1 MRLLVF
7 EFITGG
13 GLIGAPLPPS
23 LLREGGMMRDALLA
37 DVADFSE
44 VAVSLTRDPR
54 CAWPQSN
61 GAMKRIEPRIDE
73 DGMTLYQ
80 RALADVDAVWP
91 IAPESDHVLEQLAVR
106 ARAAGKRVLLSDAE
120 SLSICASKY
129 ATARVLRAAGV
140 NVVPTFRASDPL
152 ASWPGPWVS
161 KRDDGAGGEG
171 MRLWPNRSAALQV
184 LCSDSQYP
192 GAGLGPCVIQPWC
205 PGENLSLSL
214 FCGNGAALLLAVN
227 RQQVSWHH
235 NGVALDGLSVNA
247 LPRESEDF
255 QALARQIAQALPGLW
270 GYIGVDVIRSEA
282 GALTVLE
289 INPRLT
295 TSYCGLRDAL
305 GINVAKLALQQM
317 QDDVPRVLECTR
329 DRAVQLD
336 FSIVHA

>member
-13 GLIGAPLPPS
+13 GLIGALLPPS

-37 DVADFSE
+37 DVAEFPE

-120 SLSICASKY
+120 SLAICASKY

-140 NVVPTFRASDPL
+140 NVVPTFRASDSL

-161 KRDDGAGGEG
+161 KPDDGAGGAG
-171 MRLWPNRSAALQV
+171 IRLWPNTSAASAAL
-184 LCSDSQYP
+184 CSDGQYP

-205 PGENLSLSL
+205 PGEHLSLSL

-227 RQQVSWHH
+227 RQRVSWHH
-235 NGVALDGLSVNA
+235 NGVVLDGLSVNA
-247 LPRESEDF
+247 LPRDSEDF
-255 QALARQIAQALPGLW
+255 QALAWQIARALPGLW

>member
-54 CAWPQSN
+54 CVWPQSN
-61 GAMKRIEPRIDE
+61 GTMKQIEPRIDE
-73 DGMTLYQ
+73 NGMTLYQ

-140 NVVPTFRASDPL
+140 NVVPTFRASDSL

-161 KRDDGAGGEG
+161 KPDDGAGGAG
-171 MRLWPNRSAALQV
+171 IRLWPNRSAALQV
-184 LCSDSQYP
+184 LRSDSQY
-192 GAGLGPCVIQPWC
+192 PCVIQPWC
-205 PGENLSLSL
+205 PGEHLSLSL

-227 RQQVSWHH
+227 RQQVSWHD
-235 NGVALDGLSVNA
+235 NGVALDGLIVNA

-270 GYIGVDVIRSEA
+270 GYIGVDVIRSEE
-282 GALTVLE
+282 GVLTVLE

-317 QDDVPRVLECTR
+317 QDDAPRVLDCTR

-336 FSIVHA
+336 FSIAHA

>member
-106 ARAAGKRVLLSDAE
+106 ARAAGKRVLLSDAAT
-120 SLSICASKY
+120 LAICASKY

-161 KRDDGAGGEG
+161 KPDDGAGGEG

>member
-1 MRLLVF
+1 
-7 EFITGG
+7 
-13 GLIGAPLPPS
+13 
-23 LLREGGMMRDALLA
+23 
-37 DVADFSE
+37 
-44 VAVSLTRDPR
+44 
-54 CAWPQSN
+54 
-61 GAMKRIEPRIDE
+61 MKQIEPRIDE
-73 DGMTLYQ
+73 NGMTLYQ

-91 IAPESDHVLEQLAVR
+91 IAPESDHALDQLASI
-106 ARAAGKRVLLSDAE
+106 ARAAGKRVMLSDAATLTI
-120 SLSICASKY
+120 SASKY
-129 ATARVLRAAGV
+129 ATTRVLRAAGV
-140 NVVPTFRASDPL
+140 NVVPTFHAADSL
-152 ASWPGPWVS
+152 ASWPGSWVS

-171 MRLWPNRSAALQV
+171 MRLWPNRSAALQA
-184 LCSDSQYP
+184 LYSDSQY
-192 GAGLGPCVIQPWC
+192 LSVIQPWC

-247 LPRESEDF
+247 IPRESEDF
-255 QALARQIAQALPGLW
+255 QALARRIAQALPGLW
-270 GYIGVDVIRSEA
+270 GYIGVDVIRSEE
-282 GALTVLE
+282 GALNVLE

>member
-73 DGMTLYQ
+73 NGMTLYQ

-91 IAPESDHVLEQLAVR
+91 IAPESDHALAQLAAL
-106 ARAAGKRVLLSDAE
+106 ARMAGKMVMLSDAAT
-120 SLSICASKY
+120 LAICASKY

-235 NGVALDGLSVNA
+235 NGVALDGLRVNA
-247 LPRESEDF
+247 IPRESEDF

>member
-13 GLIGAPLPPS
+13 GLIGAPLPPL

-54 CAWPQSN
+54 CAWPLSN
-61 GAMKRIEPRIDE
+61 GAMKRIEPHIDE
-73 DGMTLYQ
+73 NGMTLYQ
-80 RALADVDAVWP
+80 RALADVDVVWP
-91 IAPESDHVLEQLAVR
+91 IAPESDHALAQLAAL
-106 ARAAGKRVLLSDAE
+106 ARTAGKMVMLSDAAT
-120 SLSICASKY
+120 LAICASKY

-140 NVVPTFRASDPL
+140 NVVPTFRESDPL
-152 ASWPGPWVS
+152 ASWPGPWLS
-161 KRDDGAGGEG
+161 KRDVGAGGEG

-184 LCSDSQYP
+184 LCSDSQY
-192 GAGLGPCVIQPWC
+192 PCVIQPWC

-227 RQQVSWHH
+227 RQHVSWHH
-235 NGVALDGLSVNA
+235 NGVVLDGLSVNA

-336 FSIVHA
+336 FSIAHA

>member
-37 DVADFSE
+37 DVGDFSE

-61 GAMKRIEPRIDE
+61 GAMKQIEPRIDE

-106 ARAAGKRVLLSDAE
+106 ARAAGKRVLLSDAAT
-120 SLSICASKY
+120 LAICASKY

-140 NVVPTFRASDPL
+140 NVVPTFRASDSL

-192 GAGLGPCVIQPWC
+192 WVIQPWC
-205 PGENLSLSL
+205 SGENLSLSL

-317 QDDVPRVLECTR
+317 QDDVPRELECTR

-336 FSIVHA
+336 FSIIHA